1 MLRDD
6 LKELNI
12 TIKELSKATKVPEC
26 VLELLADGKLIYSD
40 LRYDDATAILDYLI
54 EVRKKRIK
62 RLELIFNSDGFEGC
76 ETVSEVIDRYLTYKE
91 MGVELASL
99 DWNMYAYLNDNLADR
114 LWEKSRGVKHE
125 G

>member
-12 TIKELSKATKVPEC
+12 TIQELSKATKVPEC

-62 RLELIFNSDGFEGC
+62 RLELLFNSDGFDGC
-76 ETVSEVIDRYLTYKE
+76 ETVSEVVDRYLIYKE
-91 MGVELASL
+91 MDVELAVL
-99 DWNMYAYLNDNLADR
+99 DWNMYAYINDYLADE
-114 LWEKSRGVKHE
+114 LWERWRGVKNE